1 MYFTF
6 LDNGLVL
13 QIMTSCSRYSPS
25 KDKKTF
31 TFCQNEKCCSTGPLP
46 AQDRKCKQNN
56 YGFGTKYKLGECSKF
71 PFDFDNV
78 EGNVTYH
85 DLASATD
92 SWRPEWVKLV
102 LGNATARKSGLSIN
116 EAVIKCFLN
125 GRIRP
130 EPIFSKFDGNN
141 RFIPG
146 SMNFH
151 CKPEGKFFFVLTS
164 TIFPQMVSSL
174 GFFLSLNTF
183 VSYNCKT

>member
-1 MYFTF
+1 M
-6 LDNGLVL
+6 L
-13 QIMTSCSRYSPS
+13 QIKTSCSRYSPS

-31 TFCQNEKCCSTGPLP
+31 TFCQNEKCCSTGALP
-46 AQDRKCKQNN
+46 PQDRRCKQNN

>member
-1 MYFTF
+1 M
-6 LDNGLVL
+6 L
-13 QIMTSCSRYSPS
+13 QIKTSCSRYSPS

-46 AQDRKCKQNN
+46 AQDTKCKQNN

-116 EAVIKCFLN
+116 EAVIKC
-125 GRIRP
+125 
-130 EPIFSKFDGNN
+130 SFDGKIVGNDRN
-141 RFIPG
+141 KPTF
-146 SMNFH
+146 MNFH
-151 CKPEGKFFFVLTS
+151 CKPEGKFFWSNYLYG
-164 TIFPQMVSSL
+164 IFSNSFLPWI
-174 GFFLSLNTF
+174 FFF
-183 VSYNCKT
+183 P